1 MRSPGDTGA
10 ACQNVPTAL
19 FRRPRLPR
27 YDHAP
32 VGGASTRR
40 LTSVGI
46 NALFLRPRMGG
57 LETYVRELVP
67 ALLETRPDLRIV
79 VFSAGSGRELL
90 EAESWADA
98 VELAGHPFADRRFV
112 RALSEVA
119 LVGRLA
125 SQHRLDVLHSVALL
139 GPLWTKA
146 RSVISV
152 ADVTWLREPA
162 SVDRTTRLVWRTL
175 VPSAVRRATRVI
187 TLSEAS
193 RREIAADLPVD
204 PDRIDVI
211 PLGPGTSLGG
221 AYTTEAEVRRQ
232 LRLGEGPI
240 VLAVSALSAHKNV
253 DKLVEALPAVVEG
266 HPEAVLVVPGNR
278 TAYGER
284 LVRLARSLEVG
295 RSLVLPGWV
304 SEPQLE
310 GLYRAAACF
319 AFPST
324 REGFGLPVLEAMR
337 RGVPVACSDASAIP
351 EVAGDAAVYFDPRR
365 PPDIASALNSLLDD
379 RALAER
385 LIVEG
390 RRRAALFSWR
400 RAASETIA
408 SYERALAG

>member
-1 MRSPGDTGA
+1 
-10 ACQNVPTAL
+10 
-19 FRRPRLPR
+19 
-27 YDHAP
+27 
-32 VGGASTRR
+32 
-40 LTSVGI
+40 
-46 NALFLRPRMGG
+46 MGG
-57 LETYVRELVP
+57 IETYVRELVP
-67 ALLETRPDLRIV
+67 ALLETRPDLRVV
-79 VFSAGSGRELL
+79 VFAAGSGRDLIAS
-90 EAESWADA
+90 EAWADGVQIVDHA
-98 VELAGHPFADRRFV
+98 LANRRYT
-112 RALSEVA
+112 RALSEVT

-125 SQHRLDVLHSVALL
+125 SRYRLDVVHSVALL

-146 RSVISV
+146 RSVVTI

-175 VPSAVRRATRVI
+175 VPAAVRRAARV
-187 TLSEAS
+187 TTYSEAS
-193 RREIAADLPVD
+193 RREIVEDLPVD

-211 PLGPGTSLGG
+211 PPGPGTSSDG
-221 AYTTEAEVRRQ
+221 AFTPEAELRRQ

-253 DKLVEALPAVVEG
+253 DKLVTGFPAVVET
-266 HPEAVLVVPGNR
+266 HPDAVLVVPGNR
-278 TAYGER
+278 TAYGDGLEK
-284 LVRLARSLEVG
+284 LAHSLG
-295 RSLVLPGWV
+295 TGDSLILPGWV

-351 EVAGDAAVYFDPRR
+351 EVAGDAALYFDPRR
-365 PPDIASALNSLLDD
+365 PFEIAAAVNSLLDD

-385 LIVEG
+385 LIVDG
-390 RRRAALFSWR
+390 RRRAALFSWQ

-408 SYERALAG
+408 SYERALTA